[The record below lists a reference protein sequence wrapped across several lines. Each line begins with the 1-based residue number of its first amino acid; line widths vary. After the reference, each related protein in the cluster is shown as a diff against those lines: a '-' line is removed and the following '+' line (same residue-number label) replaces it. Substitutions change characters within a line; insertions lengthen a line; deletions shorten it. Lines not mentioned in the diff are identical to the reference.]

1 MALKVV
7 KDELLKTLQD
17 AVDLFATTPFYK
29 IGLFKN
35 NWTPGPED
43 DITDVTPAD
52 FSGYA
57 AVGLAN
63 LISWTTPVWVTPR
76 AESTHGNVVWTH
88 NGGATS
94 NDIYGYYVVDEAGN
108 LAWAERN
115 ATGPVTIS
123 VNGQTYTV
131 TPKYTRRSEF

>member
-7 KDELLKTLQD
+7 KDELMKTLQD
-17 AVDLFATTPFYK
+17 AVDFFGTAPFYK
-29 IGLFKN
+29 IGLYKN
-35 NWTPGPED
+35 DWTPGAED
-43 DITDVTPAD
+43 DITDVVAAN
-52 FSGYA
+52 FSGYI
-57 AVGLAN
+57 GLAN
-63 LISWTTPVWVTPR
+63 LISWATAVWVTPR

-88 NGGATS
+88 NGGGVS